1 MYKKIAIKRI
11 TLTLLILT
19 LAASL
24 LPTSIKIHGNPSDNW
39 WYMFQCDPCRTGSSG
54 SEVPISNLTLW
65 RYQFSTEHG
74 YYYFSPVV
82 VDGRVYITVPYLQCI
97 NATTGLPLW
106 YNLTV
111 GINAFAPAVSSGK
124 VYVCNGTNVYCLDA
138 YTGSYIWKFATS
150 RNFTWLNSAPI
161 VAGDKVYVGN
171 EGGIWCLNAATGSQ
185 IWYAACDAYYGVSL
199 DGDRIFA
206 ARYEVDCM
214 NATTGALLWYTHL
227 NYMTWTMPVAYEGRI
242 FIGDMVSYTNQT
254 GVLRCLNQTTGGYIW
269 NFTSNVQS
277 PSLFPPAVGFWK
289 VVVAFGA
296 YLYCLRADNGEMLWW
311 RGFYQPIFTSPV
323 LSLTADSKVIVGS
336 HFSVYC
342 CSLLNGNTI
351 WEQPTE
357 DWVDSS
363 PAIADGKIFVGSD
376 DGYLYCFGSENIPP
390 YVTITYPENMTFTN
404 NSMVTVSGTAYD
416 NVQVKSVKV
425 RVNYGSWSIAVGT
438 TSWSKNITL
447 TFGSN
452 IVQAQAFDSFNNPS
466 SMETIYITFD
476 DISPTIYQ
484 PIQSPSHDNVFPNQP
499 VRVFA
504 LMSDVG
510 TGIKNATL
518 YYEVNENGTWIPCEM
533 HFNESIG
540 LYETEIP
547 GYPENTLIK
556 YKILAYDYA
565 GNGAEQ
571 NGAGSYY
578 PYTVIPEFPA
588 VLMLTLLIATTT
600 SALTITHHKRKPSKT
615 PANKSLH

>member
-1 MYKKIAIKRI
+1 MYKKIAIEI
-11 TLTLLILT
+11 TFILLILAF
-19 LAASL
+19 AAYSFF
-24 LPTSIKIHGNPSDNW
+24 PTSIIIHGSQSDNW
-39 WYMFQCDPCRTGSSG
+39 WPMFQCDPCRTGSSG

-65 RYQFSTEHG
+65 HYQFSIAHG

-111 GINAFAPAVSSGK
+111 GINAFAPAVSNDK

-138 YTGSYIWKFATS
+138 YNGSYIWKFATS
-150 RNFTWLNSAPI
+150 RNFTWLNSAP
-161 VAGDKVYVGN
+161 VVVGDKVYVGN
-171 EGGIWCLNAATGSQ
+171 EGGIWCLSAATGSQ
-185 IWYAACDAYYGVSL
+185 IWYAASDAYYGISL

-206 ARYEVDCM
+206 ARYEVDCV
-214 NATTGALLWYTHL
+214 NATTGALLWYTPL
-227 NYMTWTMPVAYEGRI
+227 KYMTWTMPVAYEGRI
-242 FIGDMVSYTNQT
+242 FVGDMVSSTNST
-254 GVLRCLNQTTGGYIW
+254 GVLRCLNQTTGSYIW

-289 VVVAFGA
+289 VVVAFGD

-311 RGFYQPIFTSPV
+311 RGFHGFISTSPV
-323 LSLTADSKVIVGS
+323 LSLTADSKLVIGS
-336 HFSVYC
+336 DHVYC

-351 WEQPTE
+351 WEHPTGG
-357 DWVDSS
+357 WVDST

-425 RVNYGSWSIAVGT
+425 RVNYGSWSSAIGT

-447 TFGSN
+447 TFGPN
-452 IVQAQAFDSFNNPS
+452 VIQAQAFDSFNNPS
-466 SMETIYITFD
+466 PIETINITFD
-476 DISPTIYQ
+476 DVSPTIYQ
-484 PIQSPSHDNVFPNQP
+484 PVQSPSYDNVFPNQP
-499 VRVFA
+499 VRVFV
-504 LMSDVG
+504 LMNDVG

-518 YYEVNENGTWIPCEM
+518 YYEVNENGTWIPREM

-547 GYPENTLIK
+547 GQPENTLVK
-556 YKILAYDYA
+556 YKIVAYDHA
-565 GNGAEQ
+565 GNNFEQ

-588 VLMLTLLIATTT
+588 IITLTLLIAITTPVLIITRHRKT
-600 SALTITHHKRKPSKT
+600 SKAPNS
-615 PANKSLH
+615 